1 MDNQPTKGDDAL
13 FTPFE
18 SDAAQFIP
26 GAFIAVEGETHLIE
40 SVEDDES
47 HGYPLCRVSLKRQE
61 LPKGAWPIASFF
73 VTGEGDAPS
82 A

>member
-1 MDNQPTKGDDAL
+1 MKNQQNRAAEPI

-18 SDAAQFIP
+18 SDAAQFTP
-26 GAFIAVEGETHLIE
+26 GAFIAVEGETLLIE
-40 SVEDDES
+40 SVEEDES
-47 HGYPLCRVSLKRQE
+47 CGYPLFRVNLKKQE

-73 VTGEGDAPS
+73 VTGEADVPS

>member
-1 MDNQPTKGDDAL
+1 MENQSTKADEAL

-40 SVEDDES
+40 SVEEDES
-47 HGYPLCRVSLKRQE
+47 HGYPLYRVNLRRQE

-73 VTGEGDAPS
+73 VTAEDDAAS